1 MQTLWK
7 CVQDLWTI
15 PLQWPHL
22 IQGALWLQQIIWM
35 MTCFSKSL
43 TWAQLWGQMRS
54 YIQTVLRVWVIGGAD
69 KGNTLCH
76 SPLWEHFESAIV
88 CDDSWFNDPIVSWR
102 PGFTDIKRKRCTVP
116 RHWLFK
122 VTLLKTFPLEHYSA
136 ICGIK
141 ICVWGGFIIEKH
153 KQKGENKQYATR
165 TLSIAM
171 NRNLTQN

>member
-1 MQTLWK
+1 MQTLSK

-15 PLQWPHL
+15 PLQWQHL
-22 IQGALWLQQIIWM
+22 IQGALWFLQIIWM

-54 YIQTVLRVWVIGGAD
+54 YIQTILRVWVIGGAD
-69 KGNTLCH
+69 KGKTLCH
-76 SPLWEHFESAIV
+76 SPLWEHLESVIV

-102 PGFTDIKRKRCTVP
+102 PGFTDIKRKRYTVP
-116 RHWLFK
+116 PHRLFK

-141 ICVWGGFIIEKH
+141 MWCVFFFHYRK
-153 KQKGENKQYATR
+153 T
-165 TLSIAM
+165 
-171 NRNLTQN
+171 